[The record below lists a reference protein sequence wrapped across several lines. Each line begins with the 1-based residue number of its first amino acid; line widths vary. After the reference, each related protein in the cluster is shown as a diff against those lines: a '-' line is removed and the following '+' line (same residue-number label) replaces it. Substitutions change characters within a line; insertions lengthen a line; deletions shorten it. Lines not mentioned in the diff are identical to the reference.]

1 MNAVTTADS
10 ANPTVVAVTPA
21 RVAPRWEAWLLP
33 PATILVIVVGAVL
46 LLMTPMWM
54 HVALRASGGSDAF
67 ITQQQSLEVSDR
79 TVAALLLGQ
88 GTFSEL
94 FTADEVSHLRDASL
108 VLYVFLV
115 PAAASLVLL
124 VSSGLRRG
132 SDPIMW
138 RAVARGGSILVVG
151 TVVLGTLAFVAFD
164 VAFELFHRIFFPG
177 GNWAFPPN
185 SMLIRLYPYAFWE
198 LTSLALGLLLVAAG
212 AGVWFLA
219 RRKAVRLEKR
229 P

>member
-1 MNAVTTADS
+1 MTTADT
-10 ANPTVVAVTPA
+10 ANPTVVAVAPA
-21 RVAPRWEAWLLP
+21 RVAPRWMAWLVP

-54 HVALRASGGSDAF
+54 HVGLRASGGSDAF

-94 FTADEVSHLRDASL
+94 FTASEVSHLRDAGL

-132 SDPIMW
+132 SDPSMW

-151 TVVLGTLAFVAFD
+151 TVVLGTVAFVAFD
-164 VAFELFHRIFFPG
+164 FAFELFHRIFFPG

-198 LTSLALGLLLVAAG
+198 FTSLALGALCVLVG
-212 AGVWFLA
+212 SLVWFYA
-219 RRKAVRLEKR
+219 RRRAARLDAR